1 MAGKVTENTKPI
13 TSSDTINVIINTV
26 MPAIEEIKG
35 EIKVINN
42 CIGNVEEKIDNV
54 DDTIKQ
60 FRITLYGNGDA
71 EKPGLVG
78 IVSGISSWVK
88 KRSKIEVAVI
98 IGGILA
104 ILGEIGGFIVI
115 IIRLQAIH

>member
-1 MAGKVTENTKPI
+1 MAGQGERPTRPI
-13 TSSDTINVIINTV
+13 TSSDTIALISNMVI
-26 MPAIEEIKG
+26 PQLEEIKG

-42 CIGNVEEKIDNV
+42 NIGNVEEKLDNV

-71 EKPGLVG
+71 KSPGLVG
-78 IVSGISSWVK
+78 IVSSLSEWIK

-98 IGGILA
+98 IGSILA
-104 ILGEIGGFIVI
+104 VLGEVVGFIIV
-115 IIRLQAIH
+115 IIRLQALH